1 MCQRVSWCSS
11 ELNRNRARGG
21 NHVHSITFASIS
33 SGVSLKPI
41 VLVYTFHITRFTI
54 LCHGLRRCVA
64 SAPTLQPAYLIQPA
78 RTPSLR
84 LGRVLAYTPYQETTT
99 AAIAPVHITDGPPVV
114 RLPRVRFPRET
125 EYPPQLTFDPIYVVR
140 LPEPETSILNRQ
152 GSVGP
157 PLDTIVCI
165 PRHTGAQWACS
176 DRTAEIVQLFIFS
189 AVEIFPDVLWHRN
202 GKKTTLKLPG
212 PLYMFPR
219 ASLYPLWILTPP
231 PSRALL
237 LMCPIL
243 ETNLF
248 IPHILQQL
256 ISTIPYPQ

>member
-1 MCQRVSWCSS
+1 MCQRVSECSG
-11 ELNRNRARGG
+11 ELNRNRVRGG
-21 NHVHSITFASIS
+21 NHVRPITFASIS
-33 SGVSLKPI
+33 SRVFLKPI

-64 SAPTLQPAYLIQPA
+64 FASTLQPAYIMQPA

-84 LGRVLAYTPYQETTT
+84 LGRLLAYTPYQETTT
-99 AAIAPVHITDGPPVV
+99 AAVAPVHMTDGPPVV

-125 EYPPQLTFDPIYVVR
+125 EYPSQLTFDPIYVVR
-140 LPEPETSILNRQ
+140 LPETSVLNRQ

-157 PLDTIVCI
+157 PLDAIVCI
-165 PRHTGAQWACS
+165 PRHTGAQRACS
-176 DRTAEIVQLFIFS
+176 DRTAEIVQLFIYS

-219 ASLYPLWILTPP
+219 ASLCPLWILTPP
-231 PSRALL
+231 PSRAPL
-237 LMCPIL
+237 LMCPML
-243 ETNLF
+243 EMHLF